1 VGGWSTATRCPPS
14 VPLHEHWVISMSTID
29 RGLERPGAA
38 ERLSDASR
46 QAVPYI
52 LVIPGL
58 ALVMGILGYAVFGGF
73 ILSVHETDMFLNQT
87 FVGLANYVAI
97 FNDQRFLASLWKT
110 ILFVIASIALGI
122 TMSMIFALTLYHVGF
137 GRRFFRGLS
146 LIPYFVSGIATAVMF
161 RFIFTTS
168 GGFVNYVL
176 VNLGLPTPSWLGDP
190 VLAFIVAVLANCWFM
205 VPFATLILLGGLQT
219 IDKDLYAAATIDGAS
234 GLQTFFR
241 ITLPLIK
248 PMMGVSLIWVSYI
261 SFSTFDIILA
271 LTAGGPLRATELIS
285 VYMYQIAFLQLDFGQ
300 GAVLMVVLLTFNTA
314 LSLVYLKI
322 FVLGDRRYKAAR

>member
-1 VGGWSTATRCPPS
+1 MSAAHQDLDVMTPRERVRELTRQ
-14 VPLHEHWVISMSTID
+14 II
-29 RGLERPGAA
+29 
-38 ERLSDASR
+38 
-46 QAVPYI
+46 PYA

-58 ALVMGILGYAVFGGF
+58 AFVLGILGYAVAGGF
-73 ILSVHETDMFLNQT
+73 VLSFNETDMFLNQT
-87 FVGLANYVAI
+87 FVGLKNYVAI
-97 FNDQRFLASLWKT
+97 FQNARFQSSLWKT
-110 ILFVIASIALGI
+110 IVFVVSSITLG
-122 TMSMIFALTLYHVGF
+122 MSMSMMFALTLYHVGF

-146 LIPYFVSGIATAVMF
+146 LIPYFVSGIAAAVMF

-168 GGFVNYVL
+168 GGFVNYILSGV
-176 VNLGLPTPSWLGDP
+176 GLPAPSWLGDP

-219 IDKDLYAAATIDGAS
+219 IDKDIYEAAKLDGAS
-234 GLQTFFR
+234 GMSTFTR

-285 VYMYQIAFLQLDFGQ
+285 VYMYQIAFLELDFGQ
-300 GAVLMVVLLTFNTA
+300 GSVLMVVLLAFNTV
-314 LSLVYLKI
+314 LSLVYLKV
-322 FVLGDRRYKAAR
+322 FVFGDRRYKTAK